1 MASVLHLYVSVKS
14 ECLDHAIVQV
24 DFCQILTMEAWV
36 LSRAS
41 TYDVVDKLQ
50 CKQVFVQ
57 ALWPS
62 CVNSYVINPSTP
74 L

>member
-36 LSRAS
+36 LSQAS
-41 TYDVVDKLQ
+41 TYDMWWTNCHASRFLSKHFGLLV
-50 CKQVFVQ
+50 
-57 ALWPS
+57 S
-62 CVNSYVINPSTP
+62 VIM
-74 L
+74 